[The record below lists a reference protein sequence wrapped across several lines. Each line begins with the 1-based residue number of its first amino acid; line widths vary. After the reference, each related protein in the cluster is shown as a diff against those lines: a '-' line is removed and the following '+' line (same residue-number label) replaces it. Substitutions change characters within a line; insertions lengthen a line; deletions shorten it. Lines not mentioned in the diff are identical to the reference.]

1 MQGAWRQVRSTE
13 EMVNFLEEGNDE
25 ERIKGVGEEE
35 KSWGGGGWWRG
46 ENNWV
51 DDEGKEESPL

>member
-35 KSWGGGGWWRG
+35 KSRGGGGVVAGR
-46 ENNWV
+46 E
-51 DDEGKEESPL
+51 